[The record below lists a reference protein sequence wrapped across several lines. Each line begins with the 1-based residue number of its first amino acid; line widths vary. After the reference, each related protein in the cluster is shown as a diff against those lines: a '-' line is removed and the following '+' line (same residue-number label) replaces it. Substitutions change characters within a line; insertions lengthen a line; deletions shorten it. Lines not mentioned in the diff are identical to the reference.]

1 MKRIFKTL
9 PKIIGLILRDAKW
22 ISRYGTWSEN
32 ETTDDTIQTMH
43 LTLITIIEAAG
54 SILGFHSR
62 DETAILVYRTMAK
75 CFAE

>member
-1 MKRIFKTL
+1 MKRIFKIL
-9 PKIIGLILRDAKW
+9 PKIIGLILRDTKW
-22 ISRYGTWSEN
+22 ISSMWSDN
-32 ETTDDTIQTMH
+32 ETTDDAIQTMH
-43 LTLITIIEAAG
+43 LTLITIIEATG